1 MSYVHTQRV
10 PTPVLVGLGVL
21 GVATLVVVPLR
32 LLRAVIIASLA
43 GAGYTFQS
51 MTVTVDEAEIQVLF
65 GGWLNAKTI
74 AMDDV
79 AECTIVRMSPISGWG
94 IHWTG
99 DGWLYNIFGLN
110 AVELVMKD
118 GTKTFIGTDEPGEL
132 SAAVRQ
138 HLHLHS
144 TT

>member
-43 GAGYTFQS
+43 GAGCTFQS
-51 MTVTVDEAEIQVLF
+51 MTVTVDESEIQVLF

-74 AMDDV
+74 VMDDV
-79 AECTIVRMSPISGWG
+79 AECTIVRMSPIAGWG
-94 IHWTG
+94 VHWTG
-99 DGWLYNIFGLN
+99 DGWLYNIYGLN

-118 GTKTFIGTDEPGEL
+118 GSKTFIGTDEPGEL
-132 SAAVRQ
+132 SAAIRQ
-138 HLHLHS
+138 HLQLHS
-144 TT
+144 TR